1 MRARDL
7 VGSVPSVRPGVPLL
21 EAVAALVAAGTS
33 GVAVIDE
40 SGVPRAVLPGSAL
53 VGLAV
58 PSYVKDDPSL
68 AAVLADADPRVL
80 RARIARLTVADVL
93 SDDEADPLPLI
104 SAEASLLEV
113 ATAMA
118 EARVGIVLAVD
129 EHGHYVGGITA
140 TDLLATLQQ

>member
-7 VGSVPSVRPGVPLL
+7 VGSVPSVTPAEPLL
-21 EAVAALVAAGTS
+21 DAVARLVRAGTA
-33 GVAVIDE
+33 GIAVVDE
-40 SGVPRAVLPGSAL
+40 TGVPRAVLPGSEL

-58 PSYVKDDPSL
+58 PTYVKEDPSL

-93 SDDEADPLPLI
+93 ADAEPDPLPVVD
-104 SAEASLLEV
+104 ADASLLEV
-113 ATAMA
+113 AATMA
-118 EARVGIVLAVD
+118 DARVGIVLAVD
-129 EHGHYVGGITA
+129 AHGQYIGAITA